1 MKSRIY
7 FFNWFQ
13 FAFDDGYF
21 SDRCLVVEVPMK
33 FILIMK
39 RFQISLPTFFWVP
52 RAFPKMIY
60 WAQFSKKKEWT
71 VFLIAFVRLQPI
83 MYNIKLWSKINL
95 TSFCWTMMIR
105 IAIFFQR
112 LMIYLTYLWIWPN
125 AYLVVLYTISRR

>member
-60 WAQFSKKKEWT
+60 WAQFSKKKKEWT

-83 MYNIKLWSKINL
+83 MYYFKLWSKINL
-95 TSFCWTMMIR
+95 TSFRYIFPTSYDILNLFMNLTKR
-105 IAIFFQR
+105 I
-112 LMIYLTYLWIWPN
+112 L
-125 AYLVVLYTISRR
+125 SRFMYYS

>member
-83 MYNIKLWSKINL
+83 MYYFKLWSKINL
-95 TSFCWTMMIR
+95 TSFRYIFPTSYDILNLFMNLTKR
-105 IAIFFQR
+105 ILSRF
-112 LMIYLTYLWIWPN
+112 IYY
-125 AYLVVLYTISRR
+125 S

>member
-105 IAIFFQR
+105 NFSLYFSNV
-112 LMIYLTYLWIWPN
+112 LWYTKLIYEFDQTH
-125 AYLVVLYTISRR
+125 T

>member
-60 WAQFSKKKEWT
+60 WAQFSKKRKNELY
-71 VFLIAFVRLQPI
+71 FLIAFVRLQPI
-83 MYNIKLWSKINL
+83 MYYLKLWSKINL
-95 TSFCWTMMIR
+95 TSFRYIFPTSYDILNLFMNLTKR
-105 IAIFFQR
+105 ILSRF
-112 LMIYLTYLWIWPN
+112 IYY
-125 AYLVVLYTISRR
+125 S

>member
-60 WAQFSKKKEWT
+60 WAQFSKKRKNELY
-71 VFLIAFVRLQPI
+71 FLIAFVRLQPI
-83 MYNIKLWSKINL
+83 MYNFKLWSKINL
-95 TSFCWTMMIR
+95 TSFRYIFPTSYDILNLFMNLTKR
-105 IAIFFQR
+105 ILSRF
-112 LMIYLTYLWIWPN
+112 IYY
-125 AYLVVLYTISRR
+125 S